1 MYYTALRHTADFD
14 VVYPQVI
21 IVGVWRYVGFQGNV
35 VVGAQ
40 SIQLYNC
47 ITSETII
54 GAGKGAD
61 AGESVG
67 IVWVAHGSQ
76 FMSVIIIRNIRAE
89 PDEQVHFLNFMSD
102 GHQIT
107 ICSKE
112 DNRDMR
118 CDYVGARYLCR
129 QMKLI

>member
-14 VVYPQVI
+14 AVYQQVV

-76 FMSVIIIRNIRAE
+76 FMSVIIIRNIRTE
-89 PDEQVHFLNFMSD
+89 PDEQVQWIIGKQGTVDS
-102 GHQIT
+102 G
-107 ICSKE
+107 K
-112 DNRDMR
+112 DNVLSRWSVAAL
-118 CDYVGARYLCR
+118 Y
-129 QMKLI
+129 QQF